1 MEALA
6 TLARLARQQID
17 RERQALGAVDAAMA
31 ELHAEIERLR
41 QSVADERQAA
51 IGGFG
56 DAFLAPYIAASRT
69 CEKSLLTRL
78 AELEQARV
86 VQIERLLEQHL
97 GLKRLERLS
106 ARRAER
112 HNAAQQRASRQALED
127 LIQARLVREGDG

>member
-17 RERQALGAVDAAMA
+17 RERQALSAVDAAMA

-41 QSVADERQAA
+41 QSVADERQAT
-51 IGGFG
+51 IGGVG

-69 CEKSLLTRL
+69 RENSLLARL

-86 VQIERLLEQHL
+86 VQIERLLEQRL

-106 ARRAER
+106 VRRAER
-112 HNAAQQRASRQALED
+112 QNAAQQRASRQALED
-127 LIQARLVREGDG
+127 LIQTRHGRQGDG